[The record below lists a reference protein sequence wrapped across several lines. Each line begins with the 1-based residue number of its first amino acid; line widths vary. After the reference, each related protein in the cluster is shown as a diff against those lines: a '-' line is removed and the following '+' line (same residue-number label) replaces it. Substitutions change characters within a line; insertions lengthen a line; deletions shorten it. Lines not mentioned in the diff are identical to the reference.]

1 MASSITSTS
10 ITSDASGAD
19 FGFLKDQNVLTIA
32 GVALG
37 ATTLG
42 ATAVIGAVSVPGS
55 TLSGLIMT
63 GMCLGGGHLKKT
75 TGSCLPFLGDKKDVT
90 PTLVTPVTTVA

>member
-1 MASSITSTS
+1 MAQSITSNP
-10 ITSDASGAD
+10 ITSETSGAD
-19 FGFLKDQNVLTIA
+19 LGFLKDQNVMTIA

-42 ATAVIGAVSVPGS
+42 ASAVVGAVSAPGS
-55 TLSGLIMT
+55 ALSGVIMT

-75 TGSCLPFLGDKKDVT
+75 TGSYLPFLGDKKDVT
-90 PTLVTPVTTVA
+90 PTPLTAVSAA

>member
-1 MASSITSTS
+1 MALSITSTP
-10 ITSDASGAD
+10 ITSEASGAD
-19 FGFLKDQNVLTIA
+19 LGILKDQNMMTIA

-42 ATAVIGAVSVPGS
+42 ASAIVGAVSAPGS
-55 TLSGLIMT
+55 ALSGLIMT

-75 TGSCLPFLGDKKDVT
+75 TGSYLPFLGDKQEDT
-90 PTLVTPVTTVA
+90 SVAPAA